1 MDVFIKLILGKISI
15 LICIN
20 NYYPYFNI
28 WINFIMIY
36 TIIYLTY
43 IAIVKYVA
51 NVVHTIKYYTK

>member
-15 LICIN
+15 LIYIN
-20 NYYPYFNI
+20 NYYLYFNI

-36 TIIYLTY
+36 TIIYLIY

-51 NVVHTIKYYTK
+51 NVIYTIKYYTK

>member
-20 NYYPYFNI
+20 NYYLYFNI

-36 TIIYLTY
+36 TIIYLIY